1 MQITHNSGTKNNRK
15 TLIANPTSIETPFC
29 RFSTTSH
36 VCALAGPSLLPL
48 INFTNS
54 SYCSFQYT
62 ITRSNST
69 AIKSHIPFLVSI
81 SKILH
86 LMSFLRLP
94 QVTLYQFH
102 VAIQPISNRMKAH
115 GAERYVHCPLYF
127 IMGHIIKEIRER
139 CKAYN
144 HLYFTPCNQP
154 ISHNASTK
162 LLAIIINMTN

>member
-36 VCALAGPSLLPL
+36 VCALAVPSLLPL
-48 INFTNS
+48 INFKNS
-54 SYCSFQYT
+54 SYCSSFQYT
-62 ITRSNST
+62 ITRSNSP
-69 AIKSHIPFLVSI
+69 AIKSYSLFI

-86 LMSFLRLP
+86 LTSFLRLP
-94 QVTLYQFH
+94 QVTLYQVH

-115 GAERYVHCPLYF
+115 GAERYVHCPLNF
-127 IMGHIIKEIRER
+127 IMGHKIKEIRER
-139 CKAYN
+139 CRDYN

-162 LLAIIINMTN
+162 LLAVIITMMN